1 MKGVFMSRHSLRLQF
16 TIWAVLTVGAGWAFM
31 FAVGVVHHEW
41 ITSCPTIGFWWAI
54 LLRSLLRI
62 TPSAGTRLSATVLRL
77 TRTRS

>member
-31 FAVGVVHHEW
+31 FAIGVVHHEW

-54 LLRSLLRI
+54 LLSSCCVSPPPQVPGCRP
-62 TPSAGTRLSATVLRL
+62 PSCA
-77 TRTRS
+77 